1 MKILKPSNTTHSIT
15 LSPRFKPS
23 GYLTLILKN
32 KFTTQISG
40 EDDKEGLQSELE
52 LVLGFFGLENSYTY
66 VNDVMVLSFNLEVL
80 EGVQYSI
87 ELKEINTV
95 LYKGLAYCTEQSPQD
110 YKLTK
115 DKFIYA

>member
-23 GYLTLILKN
+23 QTLSLFLKN
-32 KFTTQISG
+32 KITGQTII
-40 EDDKEGLQSELE
+40 EDDASDLQGGLEMVLGVYGVPNNYTFQSGVLE
-52 LVLGFFGLENSYTY
+52 LYFDL
-66 VNDVMVLSFNLEVL
+66 DVL

-87 ELKEINTV
+87 EIKEINTV
-95 LYKGLAYCTEQSPQD
+95 LYRGLAYCTEQEPQD

-115 DKFIYA
+115 DKFTYV